1 MLGPGSLVI
10 CLPTD
15 PMIVCGEEL
24 PFCLGQYLAIDDL
37 GADDDTLTVQWLVPG
52 VSRECLGSVGGR
64 RKEVV
69 DIFGPWEKHT
79 AIDVERA
86 LDVKL
91 PQILIR
97 REQALLINVE
107 LDADKRLPFSAFDKL
122 SSKHGLDCT
131 AMSRSHTHFGG
142 LYRTYVL
149 MRANRP

>member
-1 MLGPGSLVI
+1 M
-10 CLPTD
+10 
-15 PMIVCGEEL
+15 
-24 PFCLGQYLAIDDL
+24 GQYLAIDDL
-37 GADDDTLTVQWLVPG
+37 RADDNRLTVQWLVPG

-64 RKEVV
+64 KKEVV

-86 LDVKL
+86 LYVKL

-107 LDADKRLPFSAFDKL
+107 LDNDKRLPYSVFDEL

-131 AMSRSHTHFGG
+131 AMSRSHTHLGG